1 MAKNKNV
8 STKTPARPSRPGRP
22 NRPTGVIKKKTV
34 TKNGK
39 WVCQR
44 VARNHKNKAV
54 SDHVGR
60 FYDWL
65 FFRGHGF

>member
-34 TKNGK
+34 AKNGK
-39 WVCQR
+39 
-44 VARNHKNKAV
+44 
-54 SDHVGR
+54 
-60 FYDWL
+60 
-65 FFRGHGF
+65 

>member
-22 NRPTGVIKKKTV
+22 NRPTGVIKKKII

-39 WVCQR
+39 
-44 VARNHKNKAV
+44 
-54 SDHVGR
+54 
-60 FYDWL
+60 
-65 FFRGHGF
+65 

>member
-34 TKNGK
+34 AKNG
-39 WVCQR
+39 
-44 VARNHKNKAV
+44 N
-54 SDHVGR
+54 
-60 FYDWL
+60 
-65 FFRGHGF
+65 